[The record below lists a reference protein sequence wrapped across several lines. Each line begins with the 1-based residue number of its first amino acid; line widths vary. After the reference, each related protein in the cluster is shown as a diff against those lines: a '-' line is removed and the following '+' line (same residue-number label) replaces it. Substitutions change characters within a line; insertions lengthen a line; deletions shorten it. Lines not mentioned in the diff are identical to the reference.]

1 MAVQERHLLICG
13 PEPAVDWQ
21 CLQTLLASESVVGL
35 CRPEEETMLHGALRP
50 GWRHQGL
57 RAERLCHG
65 DTHPIPSPGSGA
77 AVVVGSGGSKG
88 QRRWCLQPLGHL
100 QRAAQA
106 LVGWPAGSN
115 SGDRTLPLSL
125 AGLANPLPL
134 HHISGLMPPLRSQ
147 ALGIPHCFLPRCQW
161 REMGRRPPLPGWGL
175 FLVPTQLQWLMGE
188 AGGVDWLQ
196 QLACCWVGGAPLA
209 PALWQQA
216 RRAGLNLSP
225 CYGST
230 ETGAMVAALAPH
242 EFLAGVDS
250 CGLPLS
256 HVELRIASG
265 QGLSDVLE
273 IRTPV
278 LTPGFLVDG
287 ELWPLHRHHGWWRT
301 NDRAS
306 LAMDGLQVLG
316 RLDGAINSGGE
327 MVFPEVIEASL
338 AGLDG
343 LEAVLVV
350 GVEDVHW
357 GQRLVGLYR
366 GAVSVAVL
374 ETAVSRRPP
383 AERPKQWI
391 HCPPLAPNALGKW
404 ERRRWQVWVEQ
415 GKNRPSTHH
424 VER

>member
-13 PEPAVDWQ
+13 PEPAVDWRR
-21 CLQTLLASESVVGL
+21 LQTLLASEAVVGL
-35 CRPEEETMLHGALRP
+35 CCPEEETMLRAALRP
-50 GWRHQGL
+50 HWRHQGL
-57 RAERLCHG
+57 EAERLGHG
-65 DTHPIPSPGSGA
+65 DTRPILSTGSRA
-77 AVVVGSGGSKG
+77 AVVVGSGGSQG
-88 QRRWCLQPLGHL
+88 QRRWCLQPLDHL

-106 LVGWPAGSN
+106 LVGWPARVCGSGHKR
-115 SGDRTLPLSL
+115 SPLSL

-147 ALGIPHCFLPRCQW
+147 ALGIPHHFLPRCQW
-161 REMGRRPPLPGWGL
+161 REKEKRPSLRGWGL
-175 FLVPTQLQWLMGE
+175 VLVPTQLQWLMEE

-209 PALWQQA
+209 PALRQQA
-216 RRAGLNLSP
+216 RCSGLNLSP

-230 ETGAMVAALAPH
+230 ETSAMVTALDPRQ
-242 EFLAGVDS
+242 FLAGVDS
-250 CGLPLS
+250 CGLPLP
-256 HVELRIASG
+256 HVALRSAPAPGSPG
-265 QGLSDVLE
+265 ALE
-273 IRTPV
+273 ICTPV

-287 ELWPLHRHHGWWRT
+287 RLAPLPLKKGWWRT
-301 NDRAS
+301 TDAAR
-306 LAMDGLQVLG
+306 LERHGLQVLG

-338 AGLDG
+338 VGLDG

-366 GAVSVAVL
+366 GAIGVAAL
-374 ETAVSRRPP
+374 EKAVAQRPP

-391 HCPPLAPNALGKW
+391 HCPRLAPNAQGKW
-404 ERRRWQVWVEQ
+404 ERRRWQTWVE
-415 GKNRPSTHH
+415 RDCS
-424 VER
+424 

>member
-1 MAVQERHLLICG
+1 MGAMAMQERHLLICG

-21 CLQTLLASESVVGL
+21 RLQTLLASQAVVGL
-35 CRPEEETMLHGALRP
+35 CRPEEETMLQAALRP
-50 GWRHQGL
+50 GWRHQGR
-57 RAERLCHG
+57 RAERLYHG
-65 DTHPIPSPGSGA
+65 DTHPILSTGSRA
-77 AVVVGSGGSKG
+77 AVVVGSGGSQG
-88 QRRWCLQPLGHL
+88 QRHWCLQTLDHL

-106 LVGWPAGSN
+106 LVGWLAGVN
-115 SGDRTLPLSL
+115 SPGDRSLPLSL

-147 ALGIPHCFLPRCQW
+147 ALGIPHRFLPRCQW
-161 REMGRRPPLPGWGL
+161 REMGKQPPLPGWGL

-188 AGGVDWLQ
+188 AGGMGWLQ
-196 QLACCWVGGAPLA
+196 QLSCCWVGGAPLA
-209 PALWQQA
+209 PALRQQA

-230 ETGAMVAALAPH
+230 ETGAMVTALAPH
-242 EFLAGVDS
+242 QFLAGVDG

-256 HVELRIASG
+256 HGELRIASA
-265 QGLSDVLE
+265 QGSPSGVLE

-287 ELWPLHRHHGWWRT
+287 ELRPLPRHQGWWRT
-301 NDRAS
+301 TDRAT
-306 LAMDGLQVLG
+306 LTMDGLRVLG
-316 RLDGAINSGGE
+316 RLDSAINSGGE

-350 GVEDVHW
+350 GVEDVRW
-357 GQRLVGLYR
+357 GQRLVALYR
-366 GAVSVAVL
+366 GSISVVVL
-374 ETAVSRRPP
+374 EKATSQRSP

-391 HCPPLAPNALGKW
+391 HCPQLAPNAQGKW
-404 ERRRWQVWVEQ
+404 ERRRWQAWVE
-415 GKNRPSTHH
+415 GN
-424 VER
+424 

>member
-1 MAVQERHLLICG
+1 MAGQERHLLVCG

-21 CLQTLLASESVVGL
+21 RLQTLLASESVVGL
-35 CRPEEETMLHGALRP
+35 CRPEEETMLRSALRP

-57 RAERLCHG
+57 MTERLHG
-65 DTHPIPSPGSGA
+65 ETRPVLSTGSRA
-77 AVVVGSGGSKG
+77 AVVVGSGGSQG
-88 QRRWCLQPLGHL
+88 RRRWCLQPLDHL
-100 QRAAQA
+100 QRAARA
-106 LVGWPAGSN
+106 LVGWPAGV
-115 SGDRTLPLSL
+115 GGAGGRTTPLSL

-134 HHISGLMPPLRSQ
+134 HHVSGLMPPLRSQ
-147 ALGIPHCFLPRCQW
+147 ALGIPHRFLPRRQW
-161 REMGRRPPLPGWGL
+161 REPGQRPALRGWGL
-175 FLVPTQLQWLMGE
+175 SLVPTQFQRLMGE

-196 QLACCWVGGAPLA
+196 QLACCWVGGAALA
-209 PALWQQA
+209 PVLRQQA

-230 ETGAMVAALAPH
+230 ETSAMVAALDPRR
-242 EFLAGVDS
+242 FLAGVEG

-256 HVELRIASG
+256 HVALRTATA
-265 QGLSDVLE
+265 QGSPGVLE

-287 ELWPLHRHHGWWRT
+287 RLAPLPLQNGWWRT
-301 NDRAS
+301 VDWVR
-306 LAMDGLQVLG
+306 LGRQGLQVLG
-316 RLDGAINSGGE
+316 RMDGAINSGGE
-327 MVFPEVIEASL
+327 TVFPEAIEAGL

-366 GAVSVAVL
+366 GTVSVAAL
-374 ETAVSRRPP
+374 DKAVSRRPP

-391 HCPPLAPNALGKW
+391 YCPQLAPNALGKW
-404 ERRRWQVWVEQ
+404 ERRRWQV
-415 GKNRPSTHH
+415 R
-424 VER
+424 VERNCPGHDED